1 MPPTMPQL
9 PDGGEDEDEYF
20 LPLQD
25 QRVFGAGIRR
35 KRVPFVRSSEH
46 ELSTTTTTTSR
57 ISEPVP
63 TSSGQS
69 IADRYLSIVL
79 ARGDSGA
86 QSRSQSPQIQLQQSQ
101 TQSQPHSEAP
111 PPPYTQ
117 SQPPQTSTSITS
129 PNTKPQPTPTP
140 EPESEPEP
148 EICPVCNLPIH
159 PPSSSSSTTP
169 DSTPHTHP
177 HEATLPHQLSLPH
190 SHPPSHLDRTRPG
203 LRYLAAYGW
212 DPDNR
217 VGLGAP
223 GREGIREPVK
233 GKVKEDTVGLGA
245 VVPEIKDR
253 GKVKGRVEK
262 LNAKEVR
269 KRQMEERRKG
279 EKMREMFFR
288 SDEVLKYLGEG

>member
-1 MPPTMPQL
+1 
-9 PDGGEDEDEYF
+9 EDEDEYF

-46 ELSTTTTTTSR
+46 ELSTTNTTTTTSL
-57 ISEPVP
+57 V
-63 TSSGQS
+63 SSGSESTSAGKS

-79 ARGDSGA
+79 AGT
-86 QSRSQSPQIQLQQSQ
+86 PQPQPQSQ
-101 TQSQPHSEAP
+101 TQRDSES
-111 PPPYTQ
+111 Q
-117 SQPPQTSTSITS
+117 SQSQHTQPAPSTS
-129 PNTKPQPTPTP
+129 PETKT
-140 EPESEPEP
+140 EM
-148 EICPVCNLPIH
+148 CPICNLPIH
-159 PPSSSSSTTP
+159 SSTEERT
-169 DSTPHTHP
+169 TPHNHP
-177 HEATLPHQLSLPH
+177 HEATLSHQLSLPH

-212 DPDNR
+212 DPDKR

-245 VVPEIKDR
+245 VVPDVKDK
-253 GKVKGRVEK
+253 GMGKGRVEKK

-269 KRQMEERRKG
+269 KRQMAERRKG

-288 SDEVLKYLGEG
+288 SEEVLKYFGE